1 MSRESKIIY
10 ASVLGAQETI
20 SHYESFGW
28 ELLSLNGNQITMS
41 RETQNPVYADLV
53 KLQAQYEAKEAEYK
67 TLIAPVAPVAPPK
80 VDFQTCLITFVCLV
94 IPFAVYVTY
103 KVLQAKKYKEKLAE
117 YTASFESY
125 NRKRKDI
132 IDNMN
137 SIALEGRAVFFSKQA

>member
-53 KLQAQYEAKEAEYK
+53 KLQAQYEAKVAEYNA
-67 TLIAPVAPVAPPK
+67 LVSPVAPIAPPK
-80 VDFQTCLITFVCLV
+80 VNFKTCLITFVCLV
-94 IPFAVYVTY
+94 VPFAIYVTY
-103 KVLQAKKYKEKLAE
+103 KVMQSKKYNEKLEE
-117 YTASFESY
+117 YRTALANY
-125 NRKRKDI
+125 NQKRQSILEK
-132 IDNMN
+132 ME